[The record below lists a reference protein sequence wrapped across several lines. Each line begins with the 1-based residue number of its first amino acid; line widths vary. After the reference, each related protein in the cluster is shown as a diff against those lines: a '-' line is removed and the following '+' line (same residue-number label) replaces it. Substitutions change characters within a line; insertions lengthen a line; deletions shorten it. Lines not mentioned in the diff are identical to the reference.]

1 MASSPVWKLLLGTGF
16 LFGLGLPLSQLGAQ
30 HGVDVVAFALWPTLA
45 AALGL
50 AALGWFRHGPLQINA
65 RLIRF
70 GLLAGTFGH
79 AVPASAGYWLAR
91 ETGAGFAAMAYTMP
105 PVLTLAISLML
116 RLEQPLA
123 RRIGAVALGLAGAL
137 LLVIGRG
144 VAYDVGILAIATL
157 LLIPLSIA
165 GANVYRALHLPKAV
179 PTEWL
184 AALMLLSSAG
194 VLAASSSLH
203 GSLALPL
210 RMDALMWPA
219 FQAIAMMAAYLL
231 FFALQRTAEPVTV
244 SFVGYISMTTGMA
257 VAALGFGEQL
267 PAIVWPALALI
278 AGSIWLTWRSA
289 SSARLTAPTSSL
301 PAPSRSKCPRIRSS
315 QSPSGATAPDC
326 GAMGVLACT

>member
-16 LFGLGLPLSQLGAQ
+16 LFGLGIPLSQLGAQ

-50 AALGWFRHGPLQINA
+50 AALGWFRHGPLRINA
-65 RLIRF
+65 RLLRF

-91 ETGAGFAAMAYTMP
+91 EAGAGFAAMAYTLP
-105 PVLTLAISLML
+105 PVLTLAISLVL

-144 VAYDVGILAIATL
+144 VAYDVGLLAIAML

-184 AALMLLSSAG
+184 ASLMLLSSAG

-219 FQAIAMMAAYLL
+219 FQAVAMMAAYLL
-231 FFALQRTAEPVTV
+231 FFALQRKAEPVTV
-244 SFVGYISMTTGMA
+244 SFVGYVSMTTGLA

-267 PAIVWPALALI
+267 PTIVWPALALI
-278 AGSIWLTWRSA
+278 VGSMWLIRRSA
-289 SSARLTAPTSSL
+289 SSSATVEPERS
-301 PAPSRSKCPRIRSS
+301 APSPSRCTTVRHSGSS
-315 QSPSGATAPDC
+315 NGTAAPGC
-326 GAMGVLACT
+326 GASGLLVCT